1 MISEKNIFLKQKCT
15 RVHLLSIKI
24 HNGCGIVF
32 CDAAAIFPIIQTLTD
47 VKLLI
52 IFKLKVYEEIKKK
65 KYGFGDHTNRMTS
78 PKKYCLKK
86 GILNKK
92 NVL

>member
-15 RVHLLSIKI
+15 RVHVLGVKI

-32 CDAAAIFPIIQTLTD
+32 CNAAAIFPIIQTLTD

-52 IFKLKVYEEIKKK
+52 IFKLKAYEEIKKN
-65 KYGFGDHTNRMTS
+65 GFGDHTNRMMTS
-78 PKKYCLKK
+78 KKYCLMK

-92 NVL
+92 NVLEI